1 MLLKNEKKIEIL
13 LNSNNYIKN
22 YKKNK
27 ARYWEDQLKLK
38 SLIIKRIFKI
48 LIKKINWKNMKKNN
62 KIFV

>member
-1 MLLKNEKKIEIL
+1 MLLKNENKIEIL

-48 LIKKINWKNMKKNN
+48 LVKKLTEKIWKK
-62 KIFV
+62 

>member
-48 LIKKINWKNMKKNN
+48 LIKN
-62 KIFV
+62 

>member
-1 MLLKNEKKIEIL
+1 MLLKNEKKIDIL

-48 LIKKINWKNMKKNN
+48 LIKKLTEKYEKNN